1 MKKLLDLIRNST
13 KESSTRILAYTFSFI
28 ICVFLFIFL
37 GIEISNAIYSLKN
50 QEIYHLTNEILIV
63 FGSILAHKLTLL
75 GINKYSETQKH
86 KHECESKNK

>member
-13 KESSTRILAYTFSFI
+13 KESSTRILAYAFSFI
-28 ICVFLFIFL
+28 ICVFLFTFL

-86 KHECESKNK
+86 KHECESKK